1 MPGEDQYNYSQ
12 EYLLARLAVMLGGRV
27 SEEIAL
33 KSITTGA
40 ENDLAEATRLARR
53 MITRWGMGS
62 LGPMAFATDEQQ
74 PFLGYELTQGRE
86 YSEELAARIDE
97 DVQKLLNERYK
108 FARRLLENARD
119 QLDLLVKALL
129 QEEIVLQED
138 LVRILGSRATSVD
151 APNSPQKVAG

>member
-1 MPGEDQYNYSQ
+1 
-12 EYLLARLAVMLGGRV
+12 MLGGRV

-40 ENDLAEATRLARR
+40 ESDLAEATRLARR

-62 LGPMAFATDEQQ
+62 LGPMAFSTDEQQ

-97 DVQKLLNERYK
+97 DVQKLLNDRYE
-108 FARRLLENARD
+108 FARQLLESARH

-138 LVRILGSRATSVD
+138 LVRILGSRAATVD
-151 APNSPQKVAG
+151 ALDTP